1 MRLSR
6 PRLPTEKLFDKW
18 LPDWC
23 VALGECDA
31 PRLPGNPKRRIARKR
46 ATHQTLRYGIMHM
59 TELVLVQA
67 QKADIPAIQDVAAES
82 WRATYGHIFQPDFI
96 DQFLA
101 RAYSAEALRHSITS
115 ERTLFLVAKEDE
127 QVVGFS
133 EVGESQPNA
142 EFVLFRIYL
151 LPACWGRGIGGRLLE
166 RAEKW
171 LRERGATGYCC
182 HVHSQ
187 NEVGKAFYQ
196 KAGFVHLPE
205 RDREDE
211 WYMWKPLE
219 AP

>member
-1 MRLSR
+1 
-6 PRLPTEKLFDKW
+6 
-18 LPDWC
+18 
-23 VALGECDA
+23 
-31 PRLPGNPKRRIARKR
+31 
-46 ATHQTLRYGIMHM
+46 M
-59 TELVLVQA
+59 TREYLIQEA
-67 QKADIPAIQDVAAES
+67 QEQDIPTLQVAAAGS
-82 WRATYGHIFQPDFI
+82 WRATYEHIFQTDFI

-115 ERTLFLVAKEDE
+115 ERTLFLVAKEGE

-133 EVGESQPNA
+133 EVGESQQNA

-166 RAEKW
+166 VAEKW
-171 LRERGATGYCC
+171 LQERGATDYFCY
-182 HVHSQ
+182 VHCQ